1 MRGDVW
7 VKWNKKGERVLCIDN
22 GKTITE
28 KVIGKVSIKEEDNYT
43 IPGCATPG
51 KSAKKL
57 KKSLTRMVLFR
68 IF

>member
-7 VKWNKKGERVLCIDN
+7 VKWNKKGERVLCIDS

-51 KSAKKL
+51 KSAKK
-57 KKSLTRMVLFR
+57 
-68 IF
+68 